1 MLLDVLVIGCQ
12 FNLISSMR
20 KKKNFVPPVFSLD
33 RIKLRIDHKTT
44 ITVKSKAALNMWLVK
59 YPDAIVVE

>member
-1 MLLDVLVIGCQ
+1 
-12 FNLISSMR
+12 MR

-59 YPDAIVVE
+59 YPDAVVVE